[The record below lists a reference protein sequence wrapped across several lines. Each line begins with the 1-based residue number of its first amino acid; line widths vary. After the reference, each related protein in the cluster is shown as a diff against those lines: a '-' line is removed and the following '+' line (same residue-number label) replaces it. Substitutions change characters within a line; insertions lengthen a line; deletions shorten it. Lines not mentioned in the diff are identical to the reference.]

1 MVTPSQDN
9 TINEATT
16 NATTTTAVTNGRVK
30 WFNTKAGYGFIT
42 LVDAV
47 TKEERDVFVHHSEL
61 QVTQSQY
68 KYLVQGEYV
77 DCVLAPIEKDGHSE
91 QATQVC
97 GVNGGKL
104 MCETRNEARA
114 NRTPTQH
121 AREYEQ
127 QPRTQQARVQQSPRQ
142 RTSRESAP
150 RESAP
155 RESAPRERAPR
166 ESAPQDRRPQ
176 LNPADEGEW
185 MIVRRRTNTTTT
197 PQQKKPATQAN
208 RPPRQRQPG
217 IEIE

>member
-1 MVTPSQDN
+1 M
-9 TINEATT
+9 
-16 NATTTTAVTNGRVK
+16 ATTTSSTTSANGTTTNGRVK

-47 TKEERDVFVHHSEL
+47 TNEERDVFVHHSEI
-61 QVTQSQY
+61 QVAQSQY

-77 DCVLAPIEKDGHSE
+77 DCVLASIEKDGHSE
-91 QATQVC
+91 HATQVS
-97 GVNGGKL
+97 GVKGGKL

-121 AREYEQ
+121 ARDFEQ
-127 QPRTQQARVQQSPRQ
+127 RTQQPQQRAPQQRAQQQSTQ
-142 RTSRESAP
+142 QQSTQQQ
-150 RESAP
+150 
-155 RESAPRERAPR
+155 RERK
-166 ESAPQDRRPQ
+166 ESRPQ

-185 MIVRRRTNTTTT
+185 MIVRRRTTTTNNNTSTSTSTT
-197 PQQKKPATQAN
+197 PKKQAN

>member
-1 MVTPSQDN
+1 M
-9 TINEATT
+9 
-16 NATTTTAVTNGRVK
+16 ATTTATGTTTNGRVK

-47 TKEERDVFVHHSEL
+47 TNEERDVFVHHSEI
-61 QVTQSQY
+61 QVAQSQY

-77 DCVLAPIEKDGHSE
+77 DCVLASIEKDGHSE
-91 QATQVC
+91 HATQVS
-97 GVNGGKL
+97 GVKGGKL

-121 AREYEQ
+121 ARDFDARAPQ
-127 QPRTQQARVQQSPRQ
+127 QRAPQQRAQQQSTQQQRARK
-142 RTSRESAP
+142 ES
-150 RESAP
+150 
-155 RESAPRERAPR
+155 
-166 ESAPQDRRPQ
+166 RPQ

-185 MIVRRRTNTTTT
+185 MIVRRRTTTTNNNTSTSTSTSTSTT
-197 PQQKKPATQAN
+197 PKKQAN